1 MSYTREQLMSYALS
15 RVDVGEAPDVVEADA
30 DIVVHLLDH
39 CTVSVPAQN
48 RFFVDVNCDDITR
61 QVAARRQHVIHGEL
75 DAHGIRKEMSTLAYT
90 GWHDFSHTSAVWED
104 VMALGIVGLRDR
116 VVAYAQQAGEDAS
129 KQRFFGAMT
138 RVWDAVLRFLAR
150 AADEADA
157 ADKPEMANGLRELT
171 HHAPETLFEAMQ
183 TVIVYYVLQTMFD
196 GTYLRTLGRLDKLF
210 YLFYD
215 ENDRADTES
224 LVDAF
229 LAEIDR
235 LRAPSN
241 MPFAIGGTDTEGK
254 TSVNEMTHILLDG
267 YHRVPTNNT
276 KLHLL
281 VSEDMP
287 RALVERAL
295 DGVRRGYNSIVFMS
309 DAKVIESLV
318 KLGEDRADAANYHVV
333 GCYECGGDGE
343 LTCSCNARVNLP
355 MALELALCGGKTML
369 TDAPV
374 GLSNEGRF
382 DTFEA
387 LFAEF
392 ERQATHLCERAML
405 STGIHE
411 SYLAHLHAS
420 PILSAT
426 YKSALEKGADLYCG
440 SGAKY
445 NSSSLNAIGL
455 GTAVDSLAAIRQLVY
470 EDGALTLSELT
481 EMLRSDW
488 EGNEM
493 LRLRAKNKLPKYGVG
508 DAEVDALARDT
519 VAFLTKTVSGKPNT
533 KGGVWRLGT
542 FSIYWRWEFGEKTG
556 ASADGRHAGDPISQ
570 NTGATFGADR
580 EGATA
585 HLLSAAAIDMSDTP
599 NGSIVDIDLH
609 ESAVRGDN
617 GLRALTTSLLTYFD
631 LGGFAVHYNVLDTET
646 LKKAKKSP
654 ADYPNLQ
661 VRLCG
666 WNVLFSNLSD
676 KEKDEF
682 IARSEHDGG
691 GV

>member
-15 RVDVGEAPDVVEADA
+15 RVDVGDAPDVVEADA

-39 CTVSVPAQN
+39 CTISIPAQK

-61 QVAARRQHVIHGEL
+61 QVASRREHIIHGEL
-75 DAHGIRKEMSTLAYT
+75 DRHGIREEMRTLAYT

-104 VMALGIVGLRDR
+104 VLSLGLVGLRDR
-116 VVAYAQQAGEDAS
+116 VVAYAERAGEDAS

-138 RVWDAVLRFLAR
+138 RVWDAVLRFIAR
-150 AADEADA
+150 AADEAEAVGKD
-157 ADKPEMANGLRELT
+157 EMAAGLRELT
-171 HHAPETLFEAMQ
+171 RHAPRTLLEAMQ
-183 TVIVYYVLQTMFD
+183 TVIAYYVLQIMFD

-210 YLFYD
+210 YPFYD
-215 ENDRADTES
+215 DRDRASIEA

-229 LAEIDR
+229 LAEIDC

-241 MPFAIGGTDTEGK
+241 MPFAIGGTNAEGRS
-254 TSVNEMTHILLDG
+254 SVNEMTAILLDS

-281 VSEDMP
+281 VSADMP

-295 DGVRRGYNSIVFMS
+295 DGVRRGHNSIVFMS
-309 DAKVIESLV
+309 DAKIIESLV

-343 LTCSCNARVNLP
+343 LTCSCNARVDLP
-355 MALELALCGGKTML
+355 IALELALCGGKTML

-374 GLSNEGRF
+374 GLANDGRF

-411 SYLAHLHAS
+411 SYLAHLHAA

-440 SGAKY
+440 YGAKY
-445 NSSSLNAIGL
+445 NNSSLNAIGL
-455 GTAVDSLAAIRQLVY
+455 GTVVDSLAAIRRLVY
-470 EDGALTLSELT
+470 EDGTLTLSELT
-481 EMLRSDW
+481 ELLRNDW
-488 EGNEM
+488 KDNEV

-519 VAFLTKTVSGKPNT
+519 VAFLAKTVSGKPNT

-542 FSIYWRWEFGEKTG
+542 FSINWRWEFGRKTA
-556 ASADGRHAGDPISQ
+556 ASADGRHAGDPLSQ

-599 NGSIVDIDLH
+599 NGSIIDIDLH
-609 ESAVRGDN
+609 ESAVRGEN
-617 GLRALTTSLLTYFD
+617 GLRALTTSLLTYLD

-646 LKKAKKSP
+646 LKRARLSP
-654 ADYPNLQ
+654 ADYPDLQ

-666 WNVLFSNLSD
+666 WNVLFSSLSD